1 MKQVLV
7 IDGSKLEDVIGS
19 PRPSR
24 PIVLQLPKRKKK
36 TVRYLLLVFKS
47 KYYLLGFGFT
57 TYNRK
62 LITKNSIYILFKFLI
77 YNLKGSKTKLPT
89 IRHIKY
95 TVNDGCLDD
104 INIINTIKEKH
115 EIEHTRNE
123 SMFEFEDELINEF
136 LDAYYN
142 R

>member
-24 PIVLQLPKRKKK
+24 PIVLQLQKRKKK
-36 TVRYLLLVFKS
+36 TVRYLLLVFRS

-77 YNLKGSKTKLPT
+77 YNLKGGKTKLPT

-115 EIEHTRNE
+115 EIKHTRNE
-123 SMFEFEDELINEF
+123 NIFEFEDELINNF